1 MIDEAPP
8 DFRLLRFSTDRLERP
23 DRFEMWREVLTR
35 KLLRVAIDPLSAEPF
50 TARVMMRAQHGFRLA
65 MGEIAP
71 TISRRTRAVVAAD
84 NDDMA
89 LLVNLSGPF
98 TLLRRDDDLTLGQGD
113 ATLVSCTE
121 LGDMA
126 RPGRG
131 RQLCVRM
138 PRAVL
143 AAHIPDVE
151 AMTGR
156 LIHQTVDPLRML
168 VHYVGYLYED
178 DDIAM
183 SPGASELV
191 VKHITDLVTL
201 IIGVEREAAIEAA
214 SGGLRAARLQ
224 AVKTIIAANLG
235 REFLN
240 AEDVAEAVGVS
251 PRYVRRL
258 FEGEGDSFSNYL
270 AGQRLQRAHALLAS
284 PAAAGM
290 TIARIAYEVGF
301 GDLSYFNR
309 RFRQAYGMRPSD
321 VRAKAREAATQ
332 H

>member
-8 DFRLLRFSTDRLERP
+8 DFRLLRFSTDRLEQR

-35 KLLRVAIDPLSAEPF
+35 KLLRVAIDPLDPNPF
-50 TARVMMRAQHGFRLA
+50 AARVMMRAQHGFRLA
-65 MGEIAP
+65 MGEIGP

-84 NDDMA
+84 NDDLA
-89 LLVNLSGPF
+89 LMVNLSGPF
-98 TLLRRDDDLTLGQGD
+98 TLVRPGGDLTLGEGD

-143 AAHIPDVE
+143 AAHLPDIE

-156 LIHQTVDPLRML
+156 LIPRTLDPLRML
-168 VHYVGYLYED
+168 IHYVSYLYED

-191 VKHITDLVTL
+191 VRHITDLLSLIVGVT
-201 IIGVEREAAIEAA
+201 REAAIEAA

-224 AVKTIIAANLG
+224 AVKAVVEANLG

-258 FEGEGDSFSNYL
+258 FEGEGESFSNYL
-270 AGQRLQRAHALLAS
+270 ATQRLQRARALLTS

-290 TIARIAYEVGF
+290 TISRIAYEVGF

-309 RFRQAYGMRPSD
+309 RFRQAFGAKPSD
-321 VRAKAREAATQ
+321 VRAQARE
-332 H
+332 